1 MRYFQL
7 IAAIP
12 LDLKR
17 KALHSP
23 VPGLVIAL
31 SEYIQLED
39 RTTVL
44 TKFRCKNDYK
54 LFIERLDTGPSALR
68 AWKKHFPELP
78 DWSNCFVDIYIYMS
92 SEDYKL
98 RQFSFKVMNGIIN
111 WPLMTKALSVL
122 IQTQSNTLL

>member
-23 VPGLVIAL
+23 VPGLLIAL
-31 SEYIQLED
+31 SEYFQLED

-44 TKFRCKNDYK
+44 TKFRCKNDYE

-78 DWSNCFVDIYIYMS
+78 DWSNCFVDIYIYVFGR
-92 SEDYKL
+92 L
-98 RQFSFKVMNGIIN
+98 
-111 WPLMTKALSVL
+111 
-122 IQTQSNTLL
+122 

>member
-23 VPGLVIAL
+23 VPGLLIAL

-54 LFIERLDTGPSALR
+54 LFIERLDTGPFALR

>member
-23 VPGLVIAL
+23 VPGLLIAL